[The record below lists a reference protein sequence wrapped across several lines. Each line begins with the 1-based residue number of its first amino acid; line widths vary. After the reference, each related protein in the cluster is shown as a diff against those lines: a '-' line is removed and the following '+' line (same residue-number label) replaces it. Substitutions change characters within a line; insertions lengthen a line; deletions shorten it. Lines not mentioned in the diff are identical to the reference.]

1 MPKSKEKS
9 EIAPEPFGLIVGE
22 DPATEHALDARHWVN
37 VYQELLAFHSDLLQR
52 MTGALEAMPESARRG
67 VEAGDLATMR
77 AHIQHA
83 RERLDFWDQRS
94 MQLAGV
100 DFDLATRRLR
110 HRGREVRLTR
120 RESQLLDLLLRHPG
134 REFNTAA
141 IAAMAWQDR
150 RLSSEQV
157 RTYIVRVREKLAQ
170 VALPAELRTHPR
182 RGYALLF
189 D

>member
-9 EIAPEPFGLIVGE
+9 DTAVEAPGLIVGE
-22 DPATEHALDARHWVN
+22 DPDTEHPLDARHWVN
-37 VYQELLAFHSDLLQR
+37 VYQELLSFHSAQLGR
-52 MTGALEAMPESARRG
+52 MSGELEGMSESARRG
-67 VEAGDLATMR
+67 VESGDLATRR
-77 AHIQHA
+77 AHIHHV
-83 RERLDFWDQRS
+83 RERLDFWDKRS

-100 DFDLATRRLR
+100 DFDVATRRLR

-134 REFNTAA
+134 RDFNTTA